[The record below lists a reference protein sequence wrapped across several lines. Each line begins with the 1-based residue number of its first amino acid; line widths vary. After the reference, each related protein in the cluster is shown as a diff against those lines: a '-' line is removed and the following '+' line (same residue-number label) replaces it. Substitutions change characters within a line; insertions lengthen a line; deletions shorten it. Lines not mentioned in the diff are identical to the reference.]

1 MEKIS
6 FTFII
11 INKEENEE
19 VIFVH
24 LNKVERSNVK
34 HVLVSVDKFL
44 IVVVNFHIFSFW
56 IHFLTHEYIR
66 VEARVAN
73 NVWIGSMYEA
83 LKYEDEDSSLD
94 MNSFPDP
101 MLKINQG
108 LIINTLLHRMSS
120 SFLIVD

>member
-44 IVVVNFHIFSFW
+44 IVVVNFHIFSFG

-73 NVWIGSMYEA
+73 NVWIGSMNEA
-83 LKYEDEDSSLD
+83 LKYEDSSIKVTSRILC
-94 MNSFPDP
+94 
-101 MLKINQG
+101 
-108 LIINTLLHRMSS
+108 
-120 SFLIVD
+120 